1 MWQETLKAGGGLPP
15 ATPERRCFPRKNLIG
30 FTPVSLE
37 NSAPGAVSITNISKG
52 GMSIHSDSYL
62 HFPPSGKFSFV
73 LPESSQQ
80 IEVVAQL
87 AWVDRNG
94 SAGLRFLEMPE
105 ASAEGLDAWLGWT
118 NDSAPSDL
126 SSEEKAVSEP
136 QDVLTDLK
144 EQIASAK
151 GTHSALSLIAEDILN
166 LTRASG
172 AAIAL
177 ATPEGFVCSANAGQ
191 APAPGTVVNPASGL
205 SGECIRTGAIIRCDD
220 AYSDKRVEPAVC
232 LTLGFRSAVILPI
245 RSGDETVGIIQ
256 VLSPEANHFDNGDVF
271 ALTSAAELVLEVV
284 PQLTRNN
291 SSPEPPSVEVS
302 SQALIDQE
310 SAQLLS
316 PIDSDPEALE
326 THPETEPMVSPGPDD
341 HDFVQLAPPEEPT
354 VDQFAVPVDPER
366 LEPPEGKTQPLTEG
380 RLICD
385 SCGFANPAGTEECR
399 ACDIPLGTQERR
411 PVVLLSRFRD
421 PRWSEEER
429 ARGRRASP
437 VVTRTLL
444 LFFGAMA
451 LLLAHQVWKD
461 LRSTG
466 KPPAS
471 APPAEKKGA
480 QNSPIT
486 SSAAVPAETKAQD
499 GTQTDSNAIK
509 AQPVTMPFGSLKTGP
524 HGSQV
529 ASYKPE
535 LQKKPKPSPSHPA
548 GARTTVSQG
557 KGAVQMTGGDP
568 VYQPQPPYPE
578 YAKRS
583 ALSGAVELKF
593 LVNTKGAVENI
604 QLVRGDTRL
613 AQAAIATVKQWKYR
627 PFEVSGQP
635 VTTESRA
642 ILYFTPPR

>member
-30 FTPVSLE
+30 FTSVSLE

-105 ASAEGLDAWLGWT
+105 ASAEGLDTCLGWT

-126 SSEEKAVSEP
+126 PDERAVSP
-136 QDVLTDLK
+136 SQDVMAELK
-144 EQIASAK
+144 EQIAAAQ
-151 GTHSALSLIAEDILN
+151 GDNSALSLIADDILN

-177 ATPEGFVCSANAGQ
+177 TTAEGFVCFASAGQ

-316 PIDSDPEALE
+316 PIDSDPETLE
-326 THPETEPMVSPGPDD
+326 THPETEPMASPAPDD
-341 HDFVQLAPPEEPT
+341 HDPVQLPPHDEPT
-354 VDQFAVPVDPER
+354 ADQFSVSVETEQAEASKAKI
-366 LEPPEGKTQPLTEG
+366 EALTDG
-380 RLICD
+380 SLVCD
-385 SCGFANPAGTEECR
+385 SCGFANPAGTVECR

-421 PRWSEEER
+421 PRWSAEER
-429 ARGRRASP
+429 TLGRKSSP

-451 LLLAHQVWKD
+451 LLLAHQVWRD
-461 LRSTG
+461 LRSAG

-471 APPAEKKGA
+471 APPAEKKGS
-480 QNSPIT
+480 QNSSFT
-486 SSAAVPAETKAQD
+486 SSAAAPTETKAQD
-499 GTQTDSNAIK
+499 GTQIDSNAIK
-509 AQPVTMPFGSLKTGP
+509 AQPVTMPFGSLKTGLP
-524 HGSQV
+524 GSQS
-529 ASYKPE
+529 ASYKSE
-535 LQKKPKPSPSHPA
+535 LQRKSKPSPSHPA
-548 GARTTVSQG
+548 GVRTAVSHG

-578 YAKRS
+578 DARRS

-593 LVNTKGAVENI
+593 LVNTTGAVENI

-635 VTTESRA
+635 VTAESRA